1 MTGTASTGVALLREK
16 DPFFKT
22 PAANDIVYGS
32 SMAILL
38 GFPLLLFVGLITL
51 GWWAIVTVL
60 VTLSSIFLTYH
71 YFLVRKKI

>member
-1 MTGTASTGVALLREK
+1 
-16 DPFFKT
+16 
-22 PAANDIVYGS
+22 
-32 SMAILL
+32 MAILL

-71 YFLVRKKI
+71 YFLVGKKI